1 MAMDLHVINS
11 WLWIVI
17 GLVTAFIVLRYFFH
31 VVVHLF
37 HFVMSFFW
45 HGCLAFIVLFVLYF
59 ILRAAH
65 LL

>member
-1 MAMDLHVINS
+1 MAMDLHDISS

-45 HGCLAFIVLFVLYF
+45 HGCLTFIALFVLYF

>member
-37 HFVMSFFW
+37 QVVMSFFW
-45 HGCLAFIVLFVLYF
+45 HGCITLIVLFVLYF